1 MPLRL
6 GMFPRSRPRESHRRA
21 HRLQSRLRLPDRD
34 SSGLLRGSAAPSQA
48 ANSACIRRILM
59 NCESGR
65 SKHCDSSPTA
75 EALERLRHRC
85 REGIIELG
93 KRIQPLDL
101 AIYSTVPVGSG
112 LSSSAS
118 IEVSSALALL
128 FGRGHRQD
136 RTREACQR
144 AEREFVG
151 VPCGIM
157 DQYVSVFG
165 EENRAIKID
174 CRSLTHETAQLP
186 RRRRSS

>member
-1 MPLRL
+1 MADRRDRFACNRKEHWSDYVIGVAQQLLRL
-6 GMFPRSRPRESHRRA
+6 GRTIH
-21 HRLQSRLRLPDRD
+21 
-34 SSGLLRGSAAPSQA
+34 
-48 ANSACIRRILM
+48 
-59 NCESGR
+59 
-65 SKHCDSSPTA
+65 
-75 EALERLRHRC
+75 
-85 REGIIELG
+85 
-93 KRIQPLDL
+93 PLDL

-118 IEVSSALALL
+118 LEVSSALALL
-128 FGRGHRQD
+128 SGENIEGI
-136 RTREACQR
+136 ELAKLAQR

-186 RRRRSS
+186 QEAVDHRSELDGEA